1 MRRTKKLCH
10 GEACSLLALPLAGG
24 LLSLLGGLLLGDSLL
39 GSLLSD
45 LLLGGGLLGDFLGDY
60 R

>member
-24 LLSLLGGLLLGDSLL
+24 LLSLLGGLLLGNLL
-39 GSLLSD
+39 GD
-45 LLLGGGLLGDFLGDY
+45 LLLHDLLLRGGLLGDFLGGY